1 MIMANWR
8 LFDYLDVGGY
18 NDFEN
23 WSEGLQKPDL
33 ARLNRKLK
41 MLEDNGPN
49 LGTGL
54 LAGPIKGYA
63 HIYKL
68 KINGRVA
75 LRPLLC
81 KGPIDNEREFTLLM
95 GAFEIGSAWQPPN
108 ARSEAVTR
116 RDTVIATP
124 KRRCNHVKVT

>member
-1 MIMANWR
+1 MMAIWT
-8 LFDYLDVGGY
+8 LYDYVTASGD
-18 NDFEN
+18 NDIED
-23 WSEGLQKPDL
+23 WSDGLQKPDL

-68 KINGRVA
+68 RITGNVA

-95 GAFEIGSAWQPPN
+95 GAFEIGSTWDPPS
-108 ARSEAVTR
+108 ARSEAVIR
-116 RDTVIATP
+116 RETVRNNP
-124 KRRCNHVKVT
+124 SRRCKHVKVT

>member
-1 MIMANWR
+1 MTTWE
-8 LFDYLDVGGY
+8 LYDYLTASGD
-18 NDFEN
+18 NDFKG
-23 WSEGLQKPDL
+23 WSKDLQKPDL

-49 LGTGL
+49 LGPGL

-68 KINGRVA
+68 KMTSSVA

-81 KGPIDNEREFTLLM
+81 KGPIDNDKEFTLLK
-95 GAFEIGSAWQPPN
+95 GAFEIGSAWEPPN
-108 ARSEAVTR
+108 ARADAVNR
-116 RDTVIATP
+116 REIVKNSP
-124 KRRCNHVKVT
+124 SRRCKHVKVA

>member
-1 MIMANWR
+1 MANWQ
-8 LFDYLDVGGY
+8 LYDYVTAGGD
-18 NDFEN
+18 NDIKDWAE
-23 WSEGLQKPDL
+23 SLQKPDL

-49 LGTGL
+49 LGPGL

-68 KINGRVA
+68 RMTGSVA

-81 KGPIDNEREFTLLM
+81 KGPINNETEFTLLK
-95 GAFEIGSAWQPPN
+95 GAFEIGSAWEPSN
-108 ARSEAVTR
+108 ARSEAVIR
-116 RDTVIATP
+116 RETIRTNP
-124 KRRCNHVKVT
+124 SSRCNHVKVT